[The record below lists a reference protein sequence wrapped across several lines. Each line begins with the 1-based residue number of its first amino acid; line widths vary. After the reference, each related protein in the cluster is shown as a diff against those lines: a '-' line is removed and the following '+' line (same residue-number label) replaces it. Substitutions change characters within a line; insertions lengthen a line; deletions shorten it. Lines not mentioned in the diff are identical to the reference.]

1 MPYYITRESQ
11 ECAGYAVVSVYE
23 DQTELHG
30 CHLTRQAAID
40 QMVAMSEEEG
50 IEPGGD
56 LDQIEESVEEDD
68 EEMYASKVVRLSSP
82 VRIISFSG
90 SQVTLDAAGDTPS
103 RTISGI
109 AVPYNVTATVSDG
122 TQVMFRPGALPVDGK
137 APKLFMY
144 HDASQPVGLVT
155 GRVDTDEGMLFTA
168 KVSKTA
174 AGDDALELAKDGV
187 IDSVSVGVN
196 PTEYDMDGDTMV
208 VTAADWMELSLVPI
222 PAFAGATITDV
233 AASAA
238 TIPDAV
244 SSTTNPKETAVVEAE
259 KTVEIEAATPTA
271 PIPAQPKRNFGMPT
285 AGEYLAA
292 YHIGGDTYRKVND
305 AFIEAAKSRQTAL
318 QAAAGDTLTTDTP
331 GLLPVPVLGPV
342 FDDLNYIRPV
352 VAAVG
357 ARAMPDGGAQ
367 KTFIRPTWTTHPSV
381 AAQSPELNPASA
393 TTPVIASNVVTKTTL
408 AGQVTLSVQD
418 IDFTSPGAMEI
429 ILRDLVGQY
438 MLASD
443 NVAADAITAGATP
456 SGATWTVTG
465 NQTDPSSLIT
475 ALYGAAVNI
484 LSATNFLPDHCF
496 VSPNV
501 WELLGRQ
508 LDADK
513 RPVFP
518 YVGAAGLMG
527 VNAMG
532 TGGVTQMNSFN
543 PFGLNLVADRNF
555 AGNTLVVARG
565 TAIEFYEQVK
575 GIMSVEVPSTLG
587 RTFSYYGYVATFIA
601 DSTQVQS
608 IALA

>member
-11 ECAGYAVVSVYE
+11 ECAGYAVVSVYN

-40 QMVAMSEEEG
+40 QMVAISEEEG

-68 EEMYASKVVRLSSP
+68 DEMYASNVVRLSSP

-196 PTEYDMDGDTMV
+196 PTEYDMDGDIMV

-259 KTVEIEAATPTA
+259 KSVEIEAATPTA

-292 YHIGGDTYRKVND
+292 FHVGGDTYRKVND

-357 ARAMPDGGAQ
+357 ARAMPDGGTQ

-381 AAQSPELNPASA
+381 AAQSPELNSVSA

-418 IDFTSPGAMEI
+418 IDFTSPGAMDI

-443 NVAADAITAGATP
+443 NVAADAIG
-456 SGATWTVTG
+456 SGASASGSTWTVTA
-465 NQTDPSSLIT
+465 NDPSSLIS
-475 ALYGAAVNI
+475 ALYDAATDI
-484 LSATNFLPDHCF
+484 LTATNFLPDHLF
-496 VSPNV
+496 VSPDV
-501 WELLGRQ
+501 WRKLGSQ
-508 LDADK
+508 LDTDK
-513 RPVFP
+513 RPIFP
-518 YVGAAGLMG
+518 YAGAAGLMG
-527 VNAMG
+527 VNGIGQANI
-532 TGGVTQMNSFN
+532 TVANTFN

-555 AGNTLVVARG
+555 ADGSLFVARG

-601 DSTQVQS
+601 DSDQVKYIVVS
-608 IALA
+608 